1 MSAQGEITTTAAKAK
16 ILRFPSVTP
25 NEKRLLIPREHGSW
39 ALWIL
44 PLISGGMVG
53 FAGAPRTATAPAL
66 WFCLVAS
73 AAFLIHQ
80 PLESL
85 LGVSV
90 FKLRSLR
97 EQRTAVFWVMGL
109 TVMVVLGAIALLQLQ
124 RGLVLVFG
132 LAALGCF
139 ALAALFGRARSL
151 RIAKQL
157 IGALGLTSTAAGA
170 YYVTT
175 GRVDRTALELWL
187 ACWLFAAGQIEYV
200 QLRLRTAYAR
210 SRRDKVKSGWQVCF
224 LHLLLPAAA
233 ITAVAAL
240 QLPRLAALVFVPA
253 VIRIFVWMF
262 GPIRPLKLYVLGFSE
277 LFQNMIFAALLTA
290 AFLVRG

>member
-1 MSAQGEITTTAAKAK
+1 MSAQGKITTIAAKAK

-39 ALWIL
+39 ALWML
-44 PLISGGMVG
+44 PLISGGIVG
-53 FAGAPRTATAPAL
+53 FAGTPRAATAPAL

-90 FKLRSLR
+90 FKVRSLR
-97 EQRTAVFWVMGL
+97 EQRIAVFWVIGL
-109 TVMVVLGAIALLQLQ
+109 TSMAVLGVIALLQLQ
-124 RGLVLVFG
+124 RGLVFAFG
-132 LAALGCF
+132 LAAAACF
-139 ALAALFGRARSL
+139 ALAALFGSARSL
-151 RIAKQL
+151 RVAKQL
-157 IGALGLTSTAAGA
+157 VGALGLTSTAAGA

-210 SRRDKVKSGWQVCF
+210 SRYDKVKAGW
-224 LHLLLPAAA
+224 
-233 ITAVAAL
+233 
-240 QLPRLAALVFVPA
+240 R
-253 VIRIFVWMF
+253 
-262 GPIRPLKLYVLGFSE
+262 S
-277 LFQNMIFAALLTA
+277 
-290 AFLVRG
+290 